1 MEICKQLFDIA
12 SLFDIVSDL
21 SITAKTF
28 NKFAM
33 VELQYRGERPNAIQ
47 KVLDDIYD
55 TAKCIVMRGQES
67 QEEFELIQDGI
78 KKVRRFIHN
87 AVYTLA
93 SAITNASKASYL
105 AKLIDKGINEVK
117 HYNPSEANLLV
128 NVTIQSPLPTKLN

>member
-12 SLFDIVSDL
+12 SLFDIVNDL

-33 VELQYRGERPNAIQ
+33 VELQYRGESPDAIR

-55 TAKCIVMRGQES
+55 TARCIVMRGQES

-78 KKVRRFIHN
+78 KKKCYHKRF
-87 AVYTLA
+87 
-93 SAITNASKASYL
+93 
-105 AKLIDKGINEVK
+105 KGSLSCQTYWQRHK
-117 HYNPSEANLLV
+117 
-128 NVTIQSPLPTKLN
+128 